1 MPWRAKIK
9 SNFQFY
15 SLKSLIQLLGLTIST
30 TIFCTRHFEALTAYF
45 ARYTRSFNWMIMLGF
60 FTNTALHRLFTM
72 QMTTP
77 GTAKTTTVF
86 IMSLKQDLPEVS
98 HINII

>member
-1 MPWRAKIK
+1 
-9 SNFQFY
+9 
-15 SLKSLIQLLGLTIST
+15 
-30 TIFCTRHFEALTAYF
+30 
-45 ARYTRSFNWMIMLGF
+45 MIMLGF

-98 HINII
+98 HINT

>member
-1 MPWRAKIK
+1 
-9 SNFQFY
+9 
-15 SLKSLIQLLGLTIST
+15 
-30 TIFCTRHFEALTAYF
+30 
-45 ARYTRSFNWMIMLGF
+45 MIMLGF

-86 IMSLKQDLPEVS
+86 IMSLKQDLTEVAYLR
-98 HINII
+98 